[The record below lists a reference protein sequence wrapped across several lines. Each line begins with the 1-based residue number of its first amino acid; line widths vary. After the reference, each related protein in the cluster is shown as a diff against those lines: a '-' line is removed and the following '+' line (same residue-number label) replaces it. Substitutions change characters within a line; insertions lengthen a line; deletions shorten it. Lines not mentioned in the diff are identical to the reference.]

1 MDYARY
7 MKGVSGINTA
17 RLALWA
23 ALIFVAVVAGIAILG
38 SGMS

>member
-7 MKGVSGINTA
+7 MKGVSRVNTA

>member
-1 MDYARY
+1 MNCVKY
-7 MKGVSGINTA
+7 MKGISRVNTA

-23 ALIFVAVVAGIAILG
+23 ALIFVVIVAGMAILG

>member
-1 MDYARY
+1 MNYAKY
-7 MKGVSGINTA
+7 MKGVSGINSA

-23 ALIFVAVVAGIAILG
+23 ALIFVVVVAGIAILD

>member
-1 MDYARY
+1 MNCAKY
-7 MKGVSGINTA
+7 MKGISRVNTA

-23 ALIFVAVVAGIAILG
+23 ALIFVVVVAGIAILG

>member
-7 MKGVSGINTA
+7 MKGVSGVNTA

-23 ALIFVAVVAGIAILG
+23 ALIFVVVVAGMAILG
-38 SGMS
+38 SGTS

>member
-7 MKGVSGINTA
+7 MKGVSRVNTA

-23 ALIFVAVVAGIAILG
+23 TLIFVAVVAGIAILG

>member
-7 MKGVSGINTA
+7 MKSVSRINTA

>member
-1 MDYARY
+1 MNYARY
-7 MKGVSGINTA
+7 MKGVSGVNSA

-23 ALIFVAVVAGIAILG
+23 ALIFVVVVAGMAILN

>member
-7 MKGVSGINTA
+7 MKGVSRINTA
-17 RLALWA
+17 KLALWA
-23 ALIFVAVVAGIAILG
+23 ALLFMAVVAGIAILG

>member
-7 MKGVSGINTA
+7 MKEVSRVNTA

-23 ALIFVAVVAGIAILG
+23 ALIFVVVVAGIAILG
-38 SGMS
+38 SGTS

>member
-7 MKGVSGINTA
+7 MKVVSGINTA

>member
-1 MDYARY
+1 

-23 ALIFVAVVAGIAILG
+23 ALIFVAVVAGIAVLG